1 MSNIFQ
7 DTQIL
12 VVDDDSLLL
21 VLISSMLQA
30 AGSEVITARNGVEGL
45 QILSNHQ
52 PDLVILDVLMPE
64 LDGLEF
70 CRPLRQ
76 HSQVP
81 VIMLTA
87 LDQNE
92 MMVSGLDVGA
102 DDYVIKPFVPE
113 VLLARIRAVLRR
125 ANPLPIANRLAPY
138 DDGYLNLNPATGQ
151 VQVQGKTI
159 KLSKTEYK
167 LLLYLFQQANRLI
180 TWQQILV
187 EVWGVAYQN
196 SPDYAHTYIRKLRQK
211 LEPDPKKPRYL
222 LTQHSIG
229 CRFKIQT

>member
-1 MSNIFQ
+1 MTPLTF
-7 DTQIL
+7 
-12 VVDDDSLLL
+12 
-21 VLISSMLQA
+21 SS
-30 AGSEVITARNGVEGL
+30 SVE
-45 QILSNHQ
+45 I
-52 PDLVILDVLMPE
+52 
-64 LDGLEF
+64 DGLEF
-70 CRPLRQ
+70 CRRLRQ

-125 ANPLPIANRLAPY
+125 ANPVPIAIRLAPY
-138 DDGYLNLNPATGQ
+138 DDGSLNLNPATGQ